1 MTPCYTF
8 LGIFELVDTK
18 FIDGNIFAVLLSDS
32 NVILITIDKLM
43 FIFQFKILYLYNTV
57 KLYQYTISN

>member
-32 NVILITIDKLM
+32 NDLELFFILISSN
-43 FIFQFKILYLYNTV
+43 FIFHPYYFFITLPDKT
-57 KLYQYTISN
+57 